1 MAHTRYGGPVFKNRY
16 TGSGGKGIEMI
27 EIKNVT
33 KTYGRSALAVDDLS
47 FTVQDGEI
55 VGFIGPNGAGKT
67 TTIRMLTG
75 ILRPDGGEIRINGIP
90 MAPDALEAKRIVG
103 YISDNPDMFL
113 KLTGYE
119 FVGFMADIYGVS
131 EADRKERTAYFT
143 EQFGMTEVMGD
154 RMQSYSHGMRQ
165 KAMIIAALVHDPA
178 VWILD
183 EPMIGLD
190 PQSAYNLKRMMRE
203 HAAKGNSVL
212 FSTHVLEVAE
222 KLCDKVIIIS
232 HGHMKYYGTLEALKN
247 SARGEDLEQ
256 VFLELMKEPAE
267 GDPE

>member
-1 MAHTRYGGPVFKNRY
+1 M
-16 TGSGGKGIEMI
+16 IEM
-27 EIKNVT
+27 KHVT
-33 KTYGRSALAVDDLS
+33 KTYGKKAPAVDDLS
-47 FTVQDGEI
+47 IRVEDGEI

-75 ILRPDGGEIRINGIP
+75 ILRPDQGEILINGLP
-90 MAPDALEAKRIVG
+90 MSPSALEAKRIIG
-103 YISDNPDMFL
+103 YISDNPDMFI

-119 FVGFMADIYGVS
+119 FIGFMADIYGVS
-131 EADRKERTAYFT
+131 EEDRKKRTEYYA
-143 EQFGMTEVMGD
+143 EQFGMTEVLGD

-165 KAMIIAALVHDPA
+165 KAMIVAALVHDPQ

-190 PQSAYNLKRMMRE
+190 PQSAYNMKRMMRE
-203 HAAKGNSVL
+203 HADKGNSVL

-232 HGHMKYYGTLEALKN
+232 HGRQRFYGTLEELKE
-247 SARGEDLEQ
+247 GHKEDDLEQ
-256 VFLELMKEPAE
+256 VFLELMKDTEPE
-267 GDPE
+267 GV

>member
-1 MAHTRYGGPVFKNRY
+1 M
-16 TGSGGKGIEMI
+16 IEM
-27 EIKNVT
+27 KHVT
-33 KTYGRSALAVDDLS
+33 KTYGKKAPAVDDLS
-47 FTVQDGEI
+47 IRVEDGEI

-75 ILRPDGGEIRINGIP
+75 ILRPDQGEILINGLP
-90 MAPDALEAKRIVG
+90 MSPSALEAKRIIG
-103 YISDNPDMFL
+103 YISDNPDMFI

-119 FVGFMADIYGVS
+119 FIGFMADIYGVS
-131 EADRKERTAYFT
+131 EEDRKKRTEYYA
-143 EQFGMTEVMGD
+143 EQFGMTEVLGD

-165 KAMIIAALVHDPA
+165 KAMIVAALVHDPQ

-203 HAAKGNSVL
+203 HADKGNSVL

-232 HGHMKYYGTLEALKN
+232 HGRQRFYGTLEELKE
-247 SARGEDLEQ
+247 GHKEDDLEQ
-256 VFLELMKEPAE
+256 VFLELMKDTEPE
-267 GDPE
+267 GV

>member
-1 MAHTRYGGPVFKNRY
+1 
-16 TGSGGKGIEMI
+16 
-27 EIKNVT
+27 
-33 KTYGRSALAVDDLS
+33 
-47 FTVQDGEI
+47 
-55 VGFIGPNGAGKT
+55 
-67 TTIRMLTG
+67 
-75 ILRPDGGEIRINGIP
+75 

-131 EADRKERTAYFT
+131 EEDRKSRTQYYA
-143 EQFGMTEVMGD
+143 EQFGMTEALAD

-165 KAMIIAALVHDPA
+165 KAMIIAALVHEPA

-190 PQSAYNLKRMMRE
+190 PQSAFNLKRMMRE
-203 HAAKGNSVL
+203 HADKGNSVL

-222 KLCDKVIIIS
+222 KLCDRVIIIS
-232 HGHMKYYGTLEALKN
+232 HGKQRFYGTLEELKG
-247 SARGEDLEQ
+247 SAKGEDLEQ
-256 VFLELMKEPAE
+256 VFLELMKDTGSE
-267 GDPE
+267 G

>member
-1 MAHTRYGGPVFKNRY
+1 M
-16 TGSGGKGIEMI
+16 IEM
-27 EIKNVT
+27 KHVT
-33 KTYGRSALAVDDLS
+33 KTYGKKAPAVDDLS
-47 FTVQDGEI
+47 IRVEDGEI

-75 ILRPDGGEIRINGIP
+75 ILRPDQGEILINGLP
-90 MAPDALEAKRIVG
+90 MSPSALEAKRIIG
-103 YISDNPDMFL
+103 YISDNPDMFI

-119 FVGFMADIYGVS
+119 FIGFMADIYGVS
-131 EADRKERTAYFT
+131 EEDRKKRTEYYT
-143 EQFGMTEVMGD
+143 EQFGMTEVLGD

-165 KAMIIAALVHDPA
+165 KAMIVAALVHDPQ

-203 HAAKGNSVL
+203 HADKGNSVL

-232 HGHMKYYGTLEALKN
+232 HGRQRFYGTLEELKE
-247 SARGEDLEQ
+247 GHKEDDLEQ
-256 VFLELMKEPAE
+256 VFLELMKDTEPE
-267 GDPE
+267 GV

>member
-1 MAHTRYGGPVFKNRY
+1 M
-16 TGSGGKGIEMI
+16 IEM
-27 EIKNVT
+27 KHVT
-33 KTYGRSALAVDDLS
+33 KTYGKKAPAVDDLS
-47 FTVQDGEI
+47 IRVEDGEI

-75 ILRPDGGEIRINGIP
+75 ILRPDQGEILINGLP
-90 MAPDALEAKRIVG
+90 MSPSALEAKRIIG
-103 YISDNPDMFL
+103 YISDNPDMFI

-119 FVGFMADIYGVS
+119 FIGFMADIYGVS
-131 EADRKERTAYFT
+131 EEDRKKRTEYYA
-143 EQFGMTEVMGD
+143 EQFGMTEVLGD

-190 PQSAYNLKRMMRE
+190 PQSAFNLKRMMRE
-203 HAAKGNSVL
+203 HADKGNSVL

-232 HGHMKYYGTLEALKN
+232 HGRQRFYGTLEELKE
-247 SARGEDLEQ
+247 GHKEDDLEQ
-256 VFLELMKEPAE
+256 VFLELMKDTEPE
-267 GDPE
+267 GV

>member
-1 MAHTRYGGPVFKNRY
+1 M
-16 TGSGGKGIEMI
+16 IEM
-27 EIKNVT
+27 KHVT
-33 KTYGRSALAVDDLS
+33 KTYGRKAPAVDDLS
-47 FTVQDGEI
+47 MKVMDGEI

-75 ILRPDGGEIRINGIP
+75 ILRPDSGEIRINDLP
-90 MAPDALEAKRIVG
+90 MSPNHLEAKRIIG
-103 YISDNPDMFL
+103 YISDNPDMFV

-119 FVGFMADIYGVS
+119 FIGFMADIYGVS
-131 EADRKERTAYFT
+131 EEDRKRRTEYYA
-143 EQFGMTEVMGD
+143 EQFGMTEVLGD

-165 KAMIIAALVHDPA
+165 KAMIVAALVHDPQ

-203 HAAKGNSVL
+203 HAEKGNSVL

-232 HGHMKYYGTLEALKN
+232 HGKQRFYGTLDELKE
-247 SARGEDLEQ
+247 GHKEDDLEQ
-256 VFLELMKEPAE
+256 VFLELMKEPE
-267 GDPE
+267 KESV

>member
-1 MAHTRYGGPVFKNRY
+1 
-16 TGSGGKGIEMI
+16 MI
-27 EIKNVT
+27 EIDQVT
-33 KTYGRSALAVDDLS
+33 KTYGKKEPAVKDLS
-47 FTVQDGEI
+47 FTVEDGEL

-75 ILRPDGGEIRINGIP
+75 ILRPDKGDIRINGLK
-90 MAPDALEAKRIVG
+90 MSPDAIDAKRIIG
-103 YISDNPDMFL
+103 YISDNPDMYI

-119 FVGFMADIYGVS
+119 FIGFMSDIYGVS
-131 EADRKERTAYFT
+131 EEDRKQRTAYFA
-143 EQFGMTEVMGD
+143 EQFGMTEVLGD

-165 KAMIIAALVHDPA
+165 KAMVIAALVHDPA

-203 HAAKGNSVL
+203 HADKGNSVL

-232 HGHMKYYGTLEALKN
+232 GGEKRFYGTLDEL
-247 SARGEDLEQ
+247 RGGNKDEDLEQ
-256 VFLELMKEPAE
+256 VFIELMKEE
-267 GDPE
+267 E

>member
-1 MAHTRYGGPVFKNRY
+1 M
-16 TGSGGKGIEMI
+16 IEM
-27 EIKNVT
+27 KHVT
-33 KTYGRSALAVDDLS
+33 KTYGKKAPAVDDLS
-47 FTVQDGEI
+47 IRVEDGEI

-75 ILRPDGGEIRINGIP
+75 ILRPDQGEILINGLP
-90 MAPDALEAKRIVG
+90 MPPSALEAKRIIG
-103 YISDNPDMFL
+103 YISDNPDMFI

-119 FVGFMADIYGVS
+119 FIGFMADIYGVS
-131 EADRKERTAYFT
+131 EEDRKKRTEYYA
-143 EQFGMTEVMGD
+143 EQFGMTEVLGD

-165 KAMIIAALVHDPA
+165 KAMIVAALVHDPQ

-203 HAAKGNSVL
+203 HADKGNSVL

-232 HGHMKYYGTLEALKN
+232 HGRQRFYGTLEELKE
-247 SARGEDLEQ
+247 GHKEDDLEQ
-256 VFLELMKEPAE
+256 VFLELMKDTEPE
-267 GDPE
+267 GV

>member
-1 MAHTRYGGPVFKNRY
+1 
-16 TGSGGKGIEMI
+16 MI
-27 EIKNVT
+27 EIRNVT
-33 KTYGRSALAVDDLS
+33 KTYGKKEAAVDDLS

-75 ILRPDGGEIRINGIP
+75 ILRPDRGEIRING
-90 MAPDALEAKRIVG
+90 IVG

-119 FVGFMADIYGVS
+119 FIGFMSDIYGVS
-131 EADRKERTAYFT
+131 EADRKERTAYFAD
-143 EQFGMTEVMGD
+143 QFGMTKVLGD

-165 KAMIIAALVHDPA
+165 KAMIVAALVHDPA

-203 HAAKGNSVL
+203 HADKGNSVL

-222 KLCDKVIIIS
+222 KLCDRVIIIS
-232 HGHMKYYGTLEALKN
+232 HGKRKYYGTLEELKAMHRE
-247 SARGEDLEQ
+247 SDLEQ
-256 VFLELMKEPAE
+256 VFLEIMKEDMREDVKDGP
-267 GDPE
+267 GI